1 MRRSNIIKKQVQNI
15 KGASSSISPEQLKE
29 KITKTAQMLYEK
41 KGRVAGHELND
52 WLEAEKIVKRELNY
66 RG

>member
-1 MRRSNIIKKQVQNI
+1 MGRISIIKKQAQNI
-15 KGASSSISPEQLKE
+15 KGASSSVSPEQLKE

-41 KGRVAGHELND
+41 SGRIAGHELDN
-52 WLEAEKIVKRELNY
+52 WLKAEKLVKRELNY